1 MIDYRLVGKG
11 PSGSSSLVHLVHP
24 KPVSWAS
31 LASIAAQDLSVPL
44 VSYTEW
50 LEKLEE
56 AGKSTQSDNTDNG
69 VEILRKI
76 PALRL
81 LPFYQSI
88 SATQKNDGN
97 AFGLPPLGCEEAVCL
112 SKTMSDGILPLG
124 ENDVRSWM
132 QFWRDV
138 GYIRS

>member
-1 MIDYRLVGKG
+1 MIDYRSAGKG
-11 PSGSSSLVHLVHP
+11 TSGSSSLVHLVHP
-24 KPVSWAS
+24 KPVPWAS
-31 LASIAAQDLSVPL
+31 LASIVSQDLSVPL
-44 VSYTEW
+44 ASYTEW

-56 AGKSTQSDNTDNG
+56 AGNSNQSDNTDNG

-88 SATQKNDGN
+88 SAAQKNEGN
-97 AFGLPPLGCEEAVCL
+97 AFGLPPLGCEEAVRL

-124 ENDVRSWM
+124 EKDVRSWM
-132 QFWRDV
+132 RFWREV